1 MPSRSAGR
9 LAGFRFE
16 RLRPGDLFPWPT
28 VCADRDDRSGLTWGD
43 GGVAAA
49 RVIGAVGGHGADLL
63 PFDDLGG
70 LPDGFVEHSKRVS
83 PTCLVNF
90 ERNRYSV
97 PASFANRPVSLR
109 VYPDRL
115 VIAAEGQI
123 LCEHDRLIQRSHN
136 QPPQTIYD
144 WRHYLADIQCKLRTA
159 VQKFATE
166 VAG

>member
-1 MPSRSAGR
+1 M
-9 LAGFRFE
+9 
-16 RLRPGDLFPWPT
+16 
-28 VCADRDDRSGLTWGD
+28 
-43 GGVAAA
+43 
-49 RVIGAVGGHGADLL
+49 
-63 PFDDLGG
+63 
-70 LPDGFVEHSKRVS
+70 
-83 PTCLVNF
+83 VNF

-144 WRHYLADIQCKLRTA
+144 WRHYLADIQRKLRTA
-159 VQKFATE
+159 MQKFATE